1 LPKHNA
7 IGLVRFPLG
16 RDDTVAGGV
25 DSAHEAEVPDVGK
38 LAGSLALAAD
48 VSHETALG
56 IEHGDMR
63 IVTPQVES
71 ASGIEPEQGCP
82 REGEPFGDIEGVAE
96 AENLARLLEL
106 NSTSATSCAAAWGAD
121 VAVVAA
127 TVIIA
132 SVSFN
137 MCSPGKVPTNSS
149 ASISANIPSADRAR
163 RTRRVRASNGT
174 AGTQDATMACR
185 SS

>member
-132 SVSFN
+132 SERA
-137 MCSPGKVPTNSS
+137 GVP
-149 ASISANIPSADRAR
+149 IFILPSLFPTGQARSCR
-163 RTRRVRASNGT
+163 RTRPSAWRFSEGMSV
-174 AGTQDATMACR
+174 
-185 SS
+185 